1 MMRLWSKV
9 ILKFAWSFDAFSVAF
24 ALTSPFLE
32 TRKAFVVGVIAL
44 LPDLDVFHVHR
55 SITHSGVVPLLFV
68 LPIAYL
74 AHRGGVGW
82 KASALAVASLLSH
95 PILDMFQDYTPILYP
110 FSDSVFVDVKAGFL
124 FGESIKPFFDL
135 SVHTTVVKFTSFA
148 SLNGPLLVPQTLPL
162 SLALILVP
170 LLYSLTQNSYRTVI
184 NNTDEG
190 GRS

>member
-1 MMRLWSKV
+1 LAD
-9 ILKFAWSFDAFSVAF
+9 LLTHFAIAF
-24 ALTSPFLE
+24 ALTSPFLGA
-32 TRKAFVVGVIAL
+32 RRALVAGVIAL
-44 LPDLDVFHVHR
+44 LPDLDVLFHVHR
-55 SITHSGVVPLLFV
+55 SMTHSVAVLLVFALPL
-68 LPIAYL
+68 AYL
-74 AHRGGVGW
+74 AHKNGVGW
-82 KASALAVASLLSH
+82 RALVLAVASLLSH